1 VSIGQSHAGINLF
14 QIASKG
20 RKSMDTTTGNTAA
33 PATKPSLLINR
44 NFALLWVGDVI
55 SALGDYSFSITLTIW
70 VAVVLAKGQP
80 WAPLAITGVVLTSSI
95 PMMVIGPIAGVYV
108 DRWDKR
114 KTMMAVDL
122 IQALLVGILVL
133 TTFFPGGSLPLGW
146 QLGAIYTI
154 SFLLVATDQFFNQA
168 GNTLIRDIVPAP
180 DLPRAIGRVLA
191 MVSIGTIVGPAI
203 GAPMFVVFGP
213 RWTLLINACSFLV
226 SFALLLAIRPPH
238 TEAPSNPSSEKKR
251 FYPEFAFGLRFLFSS
266 RILRAMLVATVI
278 YTVGTSAVSALNIF
292 FITGNL
298 HTPSALYGFAAAALG
313 IGSLV
318 GSIVGSTFVKRL
330 GLERVFWGSLLAIGV
345 CILVYARLPFFAL
358 AVAVLFLLG
367 IPSGTL
373 NVAAGPLY
381 FRVTPRDVLART
393 TAVRVSMAAIA
404 GLVGATL
411 AGYLDSTVLINLHAT
426 VFGVV
431 FSSVDTIILGG
442 GVLVVIGGLYA
453 MKNVHG
459 APSLSETVA
468 AQTPK
473 TEPAP
478 ATEPASETEP
488 APAAVQA
495 ADPQPSE
502 EPA

>member
-1 VSIGQSHAGINLF
+1 
-14 QIASKG
+14 
-20 RKSMDTTTGNTAA
+20 MDTTTETSAA
-33 PATKPSLLINR
+33 PAQKPGWLINR

-70 VAVVLAKGQP
+70 VGVVLAKGQS

-95 PMMVIGPIAGVYV
+95 PMMIVGPIAGVYV

-114 KTMMAVDL
+114 KTMLAVDL

-133 TTFFPGGSLPLGW
+133 TTFFPGGSLPLAW
-146 QLGAIYTI
+146 ELTTIYVV

-168 GNTLIRDIVPAP
+168 GNTLIRDIVPQA
-180 DLPRAIGRVLA
+180 DLPRAIGRVLT
-191 MVSIGTIVGPAI
+191 MVSIGTIVGPSI
-203 GAPMFVVFGP
+203 GAPLFVAFGA
-213 RWTLLINACSFLV
+213 RWTLLINALSFLV
-226 SFALLLAIRPPH
+226 SFALILAIRPPQH
-238 TEAPSNPSSEKKR
+238 EAASSTSAEKKR
-251 FYPEFAFGLRFLFSS
+251 FFPEFSFGLRFLFSS
-266 RILRAMLVATVI
+266 RILRAMLIATII
-278 YTVGTSAVSALNIF
+278 YTLGTSAVSALNIF

-298 HTPSALYGFAAAALG
+298 NTPSALYGFAAAALG

-318 GSIVGSTFVKRL
+318 GSMVGSTIVKRL

-358 AVAVLFLLG
+358 ALVVLFLLG
-367 IPSGTL
+367 VPSGTL

-393 TAVRVSMAAIA
+393 TAVRVSVVAIA
-404 GLVGATL
+404 GLVGTTL
-411 AGYLDSTVLINLHAT
+411 AGYLDSTILTNLHAN

-431 FSSVDTIILGG
+431 FSSVDTIIFVG

-459 APSLSETVA
+459 APSLSDMQA
-468 AQTPK
+468 AQVLK
-473 TEPAP
+473 K
-478 ATEPASETEP
+478 EPASEAEP
-488 APAAVQA
+488 APAAVPVA
-495 ADPQPSE
+495 EAQPSE
-502 EPA
+502 ESA